1 MIYLDYAANTPT
13 DEAVLQTFCE
23 VNRQYFG
30 NANSYH
36 AAGRA
41 AAKKMEEI
49 TQNIAALLGVLPQEI
64 IYTSGAS
71 ESNNLAIKGA
81 VRANRHTGKHI
92 LTTSLEH
99 SSVSACFT
107 ALQQQGYEI
116 EMLDLLPN
124 GRVDL
129 DCLEELLR
137 PDTVLVSVCALDG
150 ELGTVQPIAKIAQM
164 IKQNSSACLHTDA
177 TQAIGK
183 IMPDFLAA
191 DCISLAPHKFY
202 GLNGCGLLIKKE
214 KTILEPLIHGGVSTT
229 LYRSGTPAVALA
241 ASVEKALALALANQE
256 KRTKQIEEMNATLRG
271 FFEQKPYAHINSPKA
286 AVSHVLNLSIDG
298 VKGDDVQRVLDKHGV
313 CVSVKS
319 ACSVQGTPSRAVYA
333 VTGNRQRAL
342 SSFRISLGH
351 LTTPAEL
358 EEFMKI
364 WEICYGELT
373 NG

>member
-241 ASVEKALALALANQE
+241 ASVEKTLVLALANQE

-271 FFEQKPYAHINSPKA
+271 FFEQKPYAHINSPKT
-286 AVSHVLNLSIDG
+286 AVPHVLNLSIDG

-333 VTGNRQRAL
+333 VTGSRQRAL